1 MDSGEFNQKVEDTLS
16 AIEDALDVCDADLDW
31 DFAGGIL
38 TIECD
43 NGSQVII
50 NRQAPTQ
57 QIWLAARAGGFHF
70 DYHAEQDC
78 WKQDELELF
87 ALLNKCLS
95 EQSGET
101 VELENAN

>member
-1 MDSGEFNQKVEDTLS
+1 VNPGEFNQKVDETLS
-16 AIEDALDVCDADLDW
+16 AIEDALEACDVDLDW

-50 NRQAPTQ
+50 NRQEPTR

-70 DYHAEQDC
+70 DYDNTDGC

-87 ALLNKCLS
+87 ALLNQCLS
-95 EQSGET
+95 EQTGET
-101 VELENAN
+101 VALESH

>member
-1 MDSGEFNQKVEDTLS
+1 MNPGEFNQKVDETLS

-31 DFAGGIL
+31 DSAGGIL

-50 NRQAPTQ
+50 NRQEPTR
-57 QIWLAARAGGFHF
+57 QIWVAARAGGFHF
-70 DYHAEQDC
+70 DYDDADQR
-78 WKQDELELF
+78 WKQEGLELF
-87 ALLNKCLS
+87 ALLNRCLS

-101 VELENAN
+101 VALESH